1 MRIIL
6 IGIILT
12 LISCEVKESESD
24 YYSKLVELNTKY
36 SNGNWNSI
44 SFPFNDDNKYSETD
58 LKTFE
63 PILVNRLKKLG
74 YKIIEN
80 SFSNYS
86 NNSRALKI
94 TLLKD
99 NCNCI
104 VYRFYENS
112 KLMDLIE
119 LKKKLNVIKI
129 FNN

>member
-6 IGIILT
+6 IASILT

-44 SFPFNDDNKYSETD
+44 SFKFNDDDKYSETD

-99 NCNCI
+99 NCNCT
-104 VYRFYENS
+104 VYRIYENS
-112 KLMDLIE
+112 KLMDCYRIE
-119 LKKKLNVIKI
+119 EKI
-129 FNN
+129 RCYKNI

>member
-58 LKTFE
+58 LKTIE
-63 PILVNRLKKLG
+63 PILVNRLKNLG
-74 YKIIEN
+74 YKTIEN

-112 KLMDLIE
+112 KLMDSYRIE
-119 LKKKLNVIKI
+119 EKIKCYKNI
-129 FNN
+129 Q

>member
-58 LKTFE
+58 LKTIE
-63 PILVNRLKKLG
+63 PILVNRLKNIG
-74 YKIIEN
+74 YKTIEN

-104 VYRFYENS
+104 VYRIYENS
-112 KLMDLIE
+112 KLMDSYRIE
-119 LKKKLNVIKI
+119 EKIKCYKNI
-129 FNN
+129 Q